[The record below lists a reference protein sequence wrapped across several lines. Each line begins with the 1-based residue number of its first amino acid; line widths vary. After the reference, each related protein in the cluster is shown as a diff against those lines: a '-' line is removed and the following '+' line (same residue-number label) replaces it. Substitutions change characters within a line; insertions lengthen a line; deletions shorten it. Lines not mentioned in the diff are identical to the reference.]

1 MNIYQKKDCNLVFS
15 FFMVN
20 MQRKRAPFKEIFGW
34 AMFDFANSSYTTVII
49 TVVFSVMFPKIIV
62 GDAPEYRLGNLL
74 WSVSLSIS
82 YLVIVLTAPLLG
94 AIMDYSAAK
103 KRFLFFSYIL
113 TVVSTSFL
121 YFVEPGY
128 VLLAMILIII
138 SNIGFAMGESFV
150 SSFLPDLGP
159 PEDLGKI
166 SGFAW
171 GLGYFGGLFSTAIV
185 LAVIGEITIE
195 NYERLKLVGPITGI
209 FFLVAGIPTFLF
221 LREYGVPRK
230 LPEGKSYFK
239 IGWERISKTIQEIQ
253 DFKDLSKFFIS
264 LFFSQAGLSIVI
276 SFAFIYGDQIIKW
289 QKSTMGIMF
298 VLTQFTAAA
307 GAILF
312 GFLQDKIGSLKTYI
326 YTLILWILSIFSI
339 YFTEEMTF
347 AINEFLKTNFKIE
360 TIFLLVGCLAG
371 LGLGATQSA
380 GRAVVGIFSPESK
393 SGEFFGFWGLAGKL
407 ASIFG
412 LMLIGFLQNAFGLK
426 NAVLF
431 TATLFVISMIIAFF
445 VNEEQGKKSA
455 ILHEGE

>member
-1 MNIYQKKDCNLVFS
+1 
-15 FFMVN
+15 MVI

-34 AMFDFANSSYTTVII
+34 AMFDFANSSYTTVIV
-49 TVVFSVMFPKIIV
+49 TVVFSVMFPRIIV
-62 GDAPEYRLGNLL
+62 GDAPEYKMGNLL
-74 WSVSLSIS
+74 WSISLSIS
-82 YLVIVLTAPLLG
+82 YLVIVLTAPILG

-113 TVVSTSFL
+113 TVVSTSLL
-121 YFVEPGY
+121 YFVEPGFI
-128 VLLAMILIII
+128 VIAMILIII

-159 PEDLGKI
+159 QEDLGKI

-185 LAVIGEITIE
+185 LAVIGEIAIE
-195 NYERLKLVGPITGI
+195 NYERLKLVGPITGL
-209 FFLVAGIPTFLF
+209 FFLLAGIPTFLF
-221 LREYGVPRK
+221 LKEYGVSRK
-230 LPEGKSYFK
+230 LPEGKSYLTV
-239 IGWERISKTIQEIQ
+239 GWERVSTTIKEIK
-253 DFKDLSKFFIS
+253 DFKDLSKFFLS

-276 SFAFIYGDQIIKW
+276 SFAFIYGDQIIQW

-298 VLTQFTAAA
+298 VLTQFTAAT
-307 GAILF
+307 GAITF
-312 GFLQDKIGSLKTYI
+312 GILQDKIGSLKTYM
-326 YTLILWILSIFSI
+326 YTLVLWILSIFSI
-339 YFTEEMTF
+339 YFTKEITDF
-347 AINEFLKTNFKIE
+347 INQNLQTNFKVE

-407 ASIFG
+407 SSIFG
-412 LMLIGFLQNAFGLK
+412 LLMLGFLQNAFGLR

-431 TATLFVISMIIAFF
+431 TAILFVISMIVAFF
-445 VNEEQGKKSA
+445 VDEEQGKKSA
-455 ILHEGE
+455 ISHEGE

>member
-1 MNIYQKKDCNLVFS
+1 
-15 FFMVN
+15 MVN

-62 GDAPEYRLGNLL
+62 GDAPEYKMGNLL
-74 WSVSLSIS
+74 WSISLSIS
-82 YLVIVLTAPLLG
+82 YLVIVLTAPILG

-113 TVVSTSFL
+113 TVVSTCLL
-121 YFVEPGY
+121 YFVEPGF
-128 VLLAMILIII
+128 VVIAMILIII

-159 PEDLGKI
+159 QEDLGKI

-185 LAVIGEITIE
+185 LAVIGEIAIE

-209 FFLVAGIPTFLF
+209 FFLLAGIPTFLF
-221 LREYGVPRK
+221 LKEYGVSRK
-230 LPEGKSYFK
+230 LPEGKSYLTV
-239 IGWERISKTIQEIQ
+239 GWERVSTTIKEIK
-253 DFKDLSKFFIS
+253 DFKDLSKFFLS

-276 SFAFIYGDQIIKW
+276 SFAFIYGDQIIQW

-307 GAILF
+307 GAITF
-312 GFLQDKIGSLKTYI
+312 GILQDKIGSLKTYM
-326 YTLILWILSIFSI
+326 YTLVLWILSIFSI
-339 YFTEEMTF
+339 YFTKEITDF
-347 AINEFLKTNFKIE
+347 INLNLQTNFKVE

-407 ASIFG
+407 SSIFG
-412 LMLIGFLQNAFGLK
+412 LLLLGFLQNAFGLR

-431 TATLFVISMIIAFF
+431 TAILFVISMIVAFF
-445 VNEEQGKKSA
+445 VDEEQGKKSA
-455 ILHEGE
+455 ISHEGE